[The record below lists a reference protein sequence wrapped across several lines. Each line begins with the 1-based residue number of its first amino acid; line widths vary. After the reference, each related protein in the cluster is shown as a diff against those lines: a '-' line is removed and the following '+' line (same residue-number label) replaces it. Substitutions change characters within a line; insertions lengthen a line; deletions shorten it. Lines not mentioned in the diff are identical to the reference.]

1 MSSVSDHEQR
11 FEPKIIMK
19 NIVLKFGLISGGIIA
34 ALMAISFLVLWNK
47 IDFEVAEILGYVT
60 MILAFSVIYVAI
72 RQFRDQYQGGIIKFS
87 KAFLIGFYISLI
99 CSVIYVITWMIIS
112 HYNPEIMEQ
121 MTEMYYNSI
130 RNSDLSESEISE
142 KLQQA
147 EQWMEV
153 YKNPF
158 IKAGITLFEPLPVGI
173 IISLISALILKRKS
187 PKND

>member
-1 MSSVSDHEQR
+1 
-11 FEPKIIMK
+11 
-19 NIVLKFGLISGGIIA
+19 
-34 ALMAISFLVLWNK
+34 
-47 IDFEVAEILGYVT
+47 
-60 MILAFSVIYVAI
+60 
-72 RQFRDQYQGGIIKFS
+72 
-87 KAFLIGFYISLI
+87 
-99 CSVIYVITWMIIS
+99 MIIS

-147 EQWMEV
+147 EQWMEA